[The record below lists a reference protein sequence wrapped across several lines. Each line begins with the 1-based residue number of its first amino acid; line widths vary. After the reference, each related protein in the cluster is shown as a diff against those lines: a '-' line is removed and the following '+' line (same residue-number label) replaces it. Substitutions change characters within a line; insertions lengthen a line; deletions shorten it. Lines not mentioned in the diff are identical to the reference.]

1 MTTRHR
7 FRKGMRQ
14 AIKMTALVVAVPIS
28 HTERPLGKSWIA
40 KITRHRQLQRKMTF
54 SRLLLSSEVGPRYA
68 GINEA
73 VAATKMMERSAAFVP
88 TWLGLGFG
96 FGFGFG
102 FGLGL
107 ACTPWPGTSLTPQ
120 P

>member
-14 AIKMTALVVAVPIS
+14 AMKMTAVVVVGPIS

-102 FGLGL
+102 LALG
-107 ACTPWPGTSLTPQ
+107 
-120 P
+120 